1 MSRVYSYMRWSTD
14 RQSDGSTEDRQRL
27 AQEAFCRHYG
37 FTLVEEITDPGVTSF
52 RGKNA
57 HEGQLRKVIDRAK
70 AGDIPKDS
78 ILLFENIDRMSRM
91 GLSDALDLFL
101 EIRRAGLQIGIA
113 DKFQLFKS
121 GPLDMSGLLP
131 VIVEMD
137 RANKESER
145 KSTFSRKGWA
155 KSHVKMEAG
164 VVVTDKV
171 AQWLT
176 IKGEDDDRKFVVV
189 DDIAD
194 QIRAMFQLALQYG
207 VAETCRRVNE
217 QFGSAWKVHQ
227 LQYLLKNRRLI
238 GEHTI
243 TNFDEKAG
251 KNLPSDRVLSG
262 YYPLV
267 IQPNLFAEVQA
278 VVSKRRP
285 FAGRQAASNLNI
297 YRNLVFCAGCGGS
310 VRFMAK
316 GGKEYFICTN
326 SMSHTCI
333 VPGVQSVRG
342 EHLRRLLFRFEHWTS
357 LKSYFMEHSDDL
369 KTLARERDEL
379 LALIDKIAVR
389 TKQTE
394 QRVMDEDDQDMQ
406 EALMSILA
414 KAKGDDRVARAK
426 LADAEAKLAE
436 MEDAFSIAGFDIGD
450 RVEWML
456 DDRSE
461 EAALERARIN
471 RYLTNIFE
479 KMIINFQAK
488 TLDTVV
494 RDAFQG
500 KVRPLHAG
508 ISSPADKRFKTAPV
522 TGTIRISGRSGPKK
536 PHIQPPMF
544 TAEELAE
551 LKGVGWEPVTE
562 VIPKKKPA
570 Q

>member
-1 MSRVYSYMRWSTD
+1 MSRVYSYMRWSTE
-14 RQSDGSTEDRQRL
+14 RQSDGSTEGRQRL
-27 AQEAFCRHYG
+27 AQETFCRHFGY
-37 FTLVEEITDPGVTSF
+37 TLAEELTDPGMSSF

-70 AGDIPKDS
+70 QGDIPAGS
-78 ILLFENIDRMSRM
+78 ILLFENADRMTRM
-91 GLSDALDLFL
+91 GLSDAVPLFF
-101 EIRRAGLQIGIA
+101 EILGAGLKIGIA
-113 DKFQLFKS
+113 DRLQIYTPGTLDL
-121 GPLDMSGLLP
+121 GGLMTILVDMS
-131 VIVEMD
+131 
-137 RANKESER
+137 RANAESQR
-145 KSTFSRKGWA
+145 KSDFSRKGW
-155 KSHVKMEAG
+155 KDNHKRMEDG
-164 VVVTDKV
+164 EVVTDKV

-176 IKGEDDDRKFVVV
+176 VERVGEERKFVEVDEVV
-189 DDIAD
+189 K
-194 QIRAMFQLALQYG
+194 QIRAMFNLALQYG
-207 VAETCRRVNE
+207 LSETCRRVNE
-217 QFGSAWKVHQ
+217 QYGSEWKVYQ

-243 TNFDEKAG
+243 TNFDEKVG
-251 KNLPSDRVLSG
+251 KNMPSDRVLTD
-262 YYPLV
+262 YYPR
-267 IQPNLFAEVQA
+267 IIEPNLFAEVQA
-278 VVSKRRP
+278 VISKRRP

-326 SMSHTCI
+326 SMSHTCT

-342 EHLRRLLFRFEHWTS
+342 EHLRRLLFRFEHWTN

-394 QRVMDEDDQDMQ
+394 QRMMDEDDQDKQ
-406 EALMSILA
+406 EALIGILA
-414 KAKGDDRVARAK
+414 KAKGDERRARAK
-426 LADAEAKLAE
+426 LADAEAKLVE

-471 RYLTNIFE
+471 RYLTTIFE

-488 TLDTVV
+488 TLDTFV

-500 KVRPLHAG
+500 KIRPLHAG

-522 TGTIRISGRSGPKK
+522 TGIIRISGRSVPKK
-536 PHIQPPMF
+536 PHTPPPMF

-551 LKGVGWEPVTE
+551 LKGVVWEPVTE
-562 VIPKKKPA
+562 VIPKKKPVK
-570 Q
+570 